1 MSEYALFL
9 GCTIPARFPYL
20 EKSIRMVLEELGVK
34 YRELE
39 GFTCCPTK
47 TIIGIRDKSI
57 WYLTAARNLAIAEKE
72 GLDILTPCN
81 GCYASLKSALQEERL
96 NNTLIEGLNKVGLE
110 LKGEVQVKHLIE
122 VLRDEV
128 GIEKIK
134 SHIEEGME
142 MYGLN
147 LAVHYGCHLVR
158 PSSAIHFDDPI
169 EPNKLDALV
178 EATGAKSIEY
188 ENKMMCCGS
197 ALSSVDEEGSI
208 ALMRDK
214 ILNLQDIADAL
225 VLTCP
230 SCFMQF
236 DSKQYLLK
244 KAGETLNIPVIYISE
259 LLGLAMGFS
268 PKELGIEMHRIEI
281 KSFIEK
287 WKAKRKYYASIREHF
302 PNLADLKTC
311 YDCGACVQDCPV
323 AKITYTTWDP
333 KEIIGRIL
341 NGENGELE
349 ALINSEEIWKC
360 LDCYTCYELCP
371 QKFGMNKVFEKLKA
385 IAGEK
390 GCLPQPLDSSIN
402 LFLKTG
408 MLGEPTK
415 IRKKLKLP
423 ELKKSGAEELKK
435 LLEHCK

>member
-1 MSEYALFL
+1 M
-9 GCTIPARFPYL
+9 
-20 EKSIRMVLEELGVK
+20 
-34 YRELE
+34 
-39 GFTCCPTK
+39 
-47 TIIGIRDKSI
+47 
-57 WYLTAARNLAIAEKE
+57 
-72 GLDILTPCN
+72 
-81 GCYASLKSALQEERL
+81 
-96 NNTLIEGLNKVGLE
+96 
-110 LKGEVQVKHLIE
+110 
-122 VLRDEV
+122 
-128 GIEKIK
+128 
-134 SHIEEGME
+134 
-142 MYGLN
+142 
-147 LAVHYGCHLVR
+147 
-158 PSSAIHFDDPI
+158 HFDDPI